1 MVSSSNHNIIRA
13 FFRRHWIAILF
24 AIIVGT
30 LAVAP
35 QLLAIRTIGA
45 EYRGIHLLTLDDNA
59 YYVARMHDIL
69 DGHGW
74 VSSPFIYEYKD
85 SPPFLY
91 PVGEYLY
98 MWPVL
103 FGAPFVAALIFAK
116 FFFPAVLFL
125 LIYALI
131 YALTDGVGE
140 RAQKLAAVA
149 GGLLATTG
157 YGLVDYNNLLP
168 VLSGKAQFFA
178 WSLWARP
185 VNPVT
190 GAILLFTFLHMT
202 FRMMRGARASTM
214 VAGGAIFALMF
225 GYFFTWGMALS
236 VIGVFAIIMLAL
248 RDYAFVKRL
257 AFTVAIGFLLAAPYW
272 YNMRV
277 VAGAPEAER
286 MYAQNGLL
294 LTYAPIANK
303 VLFLALLVFVP
314 CCIAAYRKSKR
325 DGAPLDRRW
334 WFCLALI
341 LGGLWALNQQIVTG
355 RTIWPYHF
363 VQYTTPL
370 AVVAVM
376 YALVSTFRPRFP
388 KLWAAGMLGI
398 SAFTLFYGIMAART
412 YAVQIPEFRVIQK
425 YDRVLSWLRANA
437 SDDCVVLSV
446 EGIEEKLARL
456 IPAFTQCNDYANG
469 WMQVSYNEEARV
481 LHNILTLMRVNGV
494 TTATAGAFLAERRA
508 WIRDHFRRDW
518 LDFLSF
524 DEEWIDELLRARA
537 QDFAEFM
544 KDDFLKALKRYR
556 IDYVASEGA
565 LNESVLQSLHNP
577 PLTGEF
583 NGIYLYGITE

>member
-1 MVSSSNHNIIRA
+1 MVGMPINNARDVFRNHWVA
-13 FFRRHWIAILF
+13 LLF
-24 AIIVGT
+24 AVIVGG

-35 QLLAIRTIGA
+35 QLLAIRAIGA

-74 VSSPFIYEYKD
+74 VSSPFIYEYKN

-131 YALTDGVGE
+131 YALTDGSGE
-140 RAQKLAAVA
+140 RARKLAAVA

-190 GAILLFTFLHMT
+190 GAVLLFAFLHMAL
-202 FRMMRGARASTM
+202 RLMRGAKFGTV
-214 VAGGAIFALMF
+214 VAATVTFALMF
-225 GYFFTWGMALS
+225 GYFFTWGIVLS
-236 VIGVFAIIMLAL
+236 VVGVLAVITFVL

-257 AFTVAIGFLLAAPYW
+257 ALVLGIGFLLAAPYW

-303 VLFLALLVFVP
+303 VLFLALLVFIP
-314 CCIAAYRKSKR
+314 CFIAAYRKRSIA
-325 DGAPLDRRW
+325 GAPMERAWL
-334 WFCLALI
+334 FCLALI
-341 LGGLWALNQQIVTG
+341 LGGLWALNQQMVTG
-355 RTIWPYHF
+355 KTIWPYHF

-370 AVVAVM
+370 AIVAVFAGL
-376 YALVSTFRPRFP
+376 ALMFRARFP

-398 SAFTLFYGIMAART
+398 SALTFFYGIMAART
-412 YAVQIPEFRVIQK
+412 YAVQIPEFRAIQK
-425 YDRVLSWLRANA
+425 YDRALSWLRANA

-446 EGIEEKLARL
+446 EGVEEKLTRL
-456 IPAFTQCNDYANG
+456 IPAFTQCNDYVAG

-481 LHNILTLMRVNGV
+481 LHNVLTLMRANGV
-494 TTATAGAFLAERRA
+494 TEETAAAFFADNRT

-518 LDFLSF
+518 RDFLSS
-524 DEEWIDELLRARA
+524 DEQWIDGLLRARE
-537 QDFAEFM
+537 QDFKEFM
-544 KDDFLKALKRYR
+544 KIDFLESLKRNR

-565 LNESVLQSLHNP
+565 LKEPVLRSLHHP
-577 PLTGEF
+577 SLTGEF
-583 NGIYLYGITE
+583 NGTYLYKI